1 MSTNVEAHAKK
12 GLKSSYV
19 STIIGISL
27 VLFMIG
33 IVIAGMFGINTIQK
47 NAKESLQVDI
57 FFSISTNEAD
67 VKQIEMAIS
76 GWKEILEVQFISSTR
91 ALELLGEDGLAAEE
105 LKELFNDD
113 NPIPASISFRPKA
126 EFANTEGIN
135 KISDRLKIEY
145 PSEISE
151 ISYDKN
157 SVKSVNLGFRNFVLL
172 ALIVAGLLS
181 IIAFAMINNTIRLA
195 LYSQRFSIKTMQLVG
210 ATNRFIRK
218 PFLMKAILQGIVSA
232 IIGMAL
238 LLALFIALDAMSDL
252 FKLAFEWKTFV
263 IIFVSMIIIGIVLS
277 TISTW
282 LALSKYLRV
291 KLDDLY

>member
-1 MSTNVEAHAKK
+1 MSANIESHAKK

-27 VLFMIG
+27 VLFMLG

-67 VKQIEMAIS
+67 VKQIEMALT
-76 GWKEILEVQFISSTR
+76 GWREILEVQFISSKR

-113 NPIPASISFRPKA
+113 NPIPASISFRPRAQYATADGINLISKRLKA
-126 EFANTEGIN
+126 E
-135 KISDRLKIEY
+135 Y
-145 PSEISE
+145 PAEISE

-172 ALIVAGLLS
+172 ALVVAALLS

-218 PFLMKAILQGIVSA
+218 PFILKAIVQGIISA
-232 IIGMAL
+232 LFGMAL
-238 LLALFIALDAMSDL
+238 LLALFVALDAMSDL
-252 FKLAFEWKTFV
+252 FKLAFEWQTFV
-263 IIFVSMIIIGIVLS
+263 IILLSMVIIGIVLS

>member
-1 MSTNVEAHAKK
+1 MNAESHAKK
-12 GLKSSYV
+12 GLKTSYA

-33 IVIAGMFGINTIQK
+33 IVIAGLFGINTIQK
-47 NAKESLQVDI
+47 NAKESVQVDI
-57 FFSISTNEAD
+57 FFDISTNEAD
-67 VKQIEMAIS
+67 VKQIELSLKSWPEM
-76 GWKEILEVQFISSTR
+76 KEVQFISSTR
-91 ALELLGEDGLAAEE
+91 ALELLGEDGMAAEE

-126 EFANTEGIN
+126 EFATGGGLYT
-135 KISDRLKIEY
+135 ISKKLKAAY

-157 SVKSVNLGFRNFVLL
+157 SVARVNLGFRNFVML
-172 ALIVAGLLS
+172 ALIVAALLS

-195 LYSQRFSIKTMQLVG
+195 LYSKRFSIKTMQLVG
-210 ATNRFIRK
+210 ATNGFIRK
-218 PFLMKAILQGIVSA
+218 PFLRNAILQGIVSA
-232 IIGMAL
+232 FVGMAL
-238 LLALFIALDAMSDL
+238 LLGLFVALRTLSDL
-252 FKLAFEWKTFV
+252 FTLAFDWQTFV
-263 IIFVSMIIIGIVLS
+263 YLLACLIGIGIIIS

-282 LALSKYLRV
+282 FALNKYLRV